1 MHGPRRFLGE
11 LGDLEGQASFFTAE
25 AIEPGEV
32 LVVLAQRVRDLVA
45 HDPAL
50 SDLILRA
57 YLVRRS
63 LLIQQGSGFRM
74 WIDLERDKNA
84 ERLLRRFGIAAEDTP
99 VVIWGG
105 EVLRNPTNAELARRV
120 GPPVPDTTRDECD
133 VVVVGAGPA
142 GLAAA
147 VYGASDGLNTATVEA
162 IATGGQAGTSSK
174 IENYLGFPAGV
185 SGGDLASRT
194 RSAAGPQVQCAD
206 RGVRGGHPA
215 GIRRRP
221 APDSTRQRRIGR
233 RPRCGPGHRSAVP
246 HPFSAGHR
254 EVPRRR
260 RLLRRHLSRGID
272 VRQRAGNHPSAVAIP
287 RARRRSS
294 SPIGFPGCT

>member
-1 MHGPRRFLGE
+1 VHGPRRFLGE

-120 GPPVPDTTRDECD
+120 GLPVPTRC
-133 VVVVGAGPA
+133 
-142 GLAAA
+142 
-147 VYGASDGLNTATVEA
+147 ATNVMSWWWA
-162 IATGGQAGTSSK
+162 PG
-174 IENYLGFPAGV
+174 
-185 SGGDLASRT
+185 
-194 RSAAGPQVQCAD
+194 
-206 RGVRGGHPA
+206 
-215 GIRRRP
+215 RP
-221 APDSTRQRRIGR
+221 GS
-233 RPRCGPGHRSAVP
+233 
-246 HPFSAGHR
+246 
-254 EVPRRR
+254 PRRCMPR
-260 RLLRRHLSRGID
+260 RT
-272 VRQRAGNHPSAVAIP
+272 A
-287 RARRRSS
+287 
-294 SPIGFPGCT
+294 

>member
-63 LLIQQGSGFRM
+63 LLIQQGSGFRIIGSCFSPGTLRLREFATRNRLPHK
-74 WIDLERDKNA
+74 WIDLERDLNA

-120 GPPVPDTTRDECD
+120 GLPVPTRC
-133 VVVVGAGPA
+133 
-142 GLAAA
+142 
-147 VYGASDGLNTATVEA
+147 ATNVMSWWWA
-162 IATGGQAGTSSK
+162 PG
-174 IENYLGFPAGV
+174 
-185 SGGDLASRT
+185 
-194 RSAAGPQVQCAD
+194 
-206 RGVRGGHPA
+206 
-215 GIRRRP
+215 RP
-221 APDSTRQRRIGR
+221 GSPRPSTGR
-233 RPRCGPGHRSAVP
+233 RTA
-246 HPFSAGHR
+246 
-254 EVPRRR
+254 
-260 RLLRRHLSRGID
+260 
-272 VRQRAGNHPSAVAIP
+272 
-287 RARRRSS
+287 
-294 SPIGFPGCT
+294 